1 MQDRDIKRVCCLL
14 AESQL
19 VRYPNFLEVYRRTFG
34 QERVCW
40 SPIADFHLFDPE
52 MLVCQILPF
61 LAISYLLDEKVIVHC
76 SGGIGRTGHI
86 LAAWLVAAREFSP
99 KPAIAAVMQTGRN
112 PYEAIIAAPFQGR
125 NPWQVTTE
133 LKTLLEM
140 CTRPIEDTNKLNRE
154 MSKTIS
160 LQKLLLKSP
169 CVWLRLLGQRK
180 QFRCSN
186 FLVSM
191 LNTMPAYFAEIE
203 YYGVYEPN
211 IEDATLTFIV
221 FKPLEYLLESA
232 IGFLCG

>member
-1 MQDRDIKRVCCLL
+1 
-14 AESQL
+14 
-19 VRYPNFLEVYRRTFG
+19 
-34 QERVCW
+34 
-40 SPIADFHLFDPE
+40 
-52 MLVCQILPF
+52 
-61 LAISYLLDEKVIVHC
+61 
-76 SGGIGRTGHI
+76 
-86 LAAWLVAAREFSP
+86 
-99 KPAIAAVMQTGRN
+99 
-112 PYEAIIAAPFQGR
+112 
-125 NPWQVTTE
+125 
-133 LKTLLEM
+133 
-140 CTRPIEDTNKLNRE
+140 
-154 MSKTIS
+154 MSKTIA

-169 CVWLRLLGQRK
+169 CVWLRLLGRRK